1 METFR
6 KFQFKLGR
14 KLLESPKTMAC
25 SQRYWKTLEH
35 LHVTAE
41 SAKLRGFVD
50 RMGYVGQIDAWVAW
64 VYKILGWV
72 GVGPKFSV
80 SKICR
85 GLAQVRNLSL
95 VGVGPEC
102 GPGLKIYAGQDQ
114 NFGANE
120 EINSTKKPQK

>member
-6 KFQFKLGR
+6 KFQFKLRR

-35 LHVTAE
+35 WHVTAE
-41 SAKLRGFVD
+41 SAKLRWFVD
-50 RMGYVGQIDAWVAW
+50 RMGYVGQIDAWVEW

-80 SKICR
+80 CLKFVVDWRRSEICR
-85 GLAQVRNLSL
+85 WLAWVQNVAL
-95 VGVGPEC
+95 V
-102 GPGLKIYAGQDQ
+102 
-114 NFGANE
+114 
-120 EINSTKKPQK
+120 